1 MGRRS
6 DHSREELHE
15 MALAAACEIV
25 EAEGSHDLT
34 VRKVASRIGYSVGT
48 IYNLF
53 ENIDELIA
61 RINAGTLDALYD
73 ELAAAPGGD
82 TPEESLHALLAA
94 YLRFARDN
102 PKSWGML
109 FEDRPSAGKFPPAW
123 YLAKVARNFALLEA
137 RLGPLFGPGREQEQQ
152 SAARLLWCGLHG
164 VWTLAASDKLAIVTN
179 EPVDTVA
186 QGFVDIFLAGLRAKA
201 S

>member
-25 EAEGSHDLT
+25 EEESQSELT
-34 VRKVASRIGYSVGT
+34 VRKVAKRIGYSVGT

-53 ENIDELIA
+53 ENISELVA
-61 RINAGTLDALYD
+61 RINARTLDALYE
-73 ELAAAPGGD
+73 ELAVAPYGD
-82 TPEESLHALLAA
+82 SPEESLQALLTA

-102 PKSWGML
+102 PKSWNML
-109 FEDRPSAGKFPPAW
+109 FEDRPSTGYFPPAW
-123 YLAKVARNFALLEA
+123 YLAKVARNFSLLEE
-137 RLGPLFGPGREQEQQ
+137 RLGPLFGPGRETEQG

-164 VWTLAASDKLAIVTN
+164 VWTLAAGDKLAIVTS
-179 EPVDTVA
+179 EPVETVA
-186 QGFVDIFLAGLRAKA
+186 REFVDIFIAGLRAKA
-201 S
+201 G